1 MKLERI
7 KRIITLARGTDIEE
21 IEYKDRS
28 TQIKLRFEVEGGGQG
43 LEGRTSETPSSDGGV
58 EQGGTPQAQS
68 SPSLPPVKVESGSS
82 VSISSSMVGRCYLAP
97 LDNDGADPYV
107 ILGGEVTKEQVVC
120 VIEAM
125 GMRHDIYS
133 NYDGRVIGLF
143 VENGQA
149 VEYGQ
154 RLLTLEIG

>member
-28 TQIKLRFEVEGGGQG
+28 TQIKLRFEVEGGQG
-43 LEGRTSETPSSDGGV
+43 SESRTPEKPSSPGAV
-58 EQGGTPQAQS
+58 EQGGAPQVQT
-68 SPSLPPVKVESGSS
+68 SPSLPPALTESDSS

-97 LDNDGADPYV
+97 LDNDEAEPFV
-107 ILGGEVTKEQVVC
+107 KLGGEVTKEQVVC

-125 GMRHDIYS
+125 GMKHDIYS
-133 NYDGRVIGLF
+133 NYDGRVTGLF